1 MICTYIHIYVHY
13 VYIYIYIYIH
23 GRRPHM
29 HLPQGPLRDIADIM
43 LRYVSIYMRQ
53 KTTQIYILSISN
65 YISTEGGAS

>member
-1 MICTYIHIYVHY
+1 MYIYTYICTLC
-13 VYIYIYIYIH
+13 IYIYIYIH